1 MPVPQTLPEIK
12 NAILRDTLDTLL
24 EASTW
29 TRVDRSAWLAIN
41 KATAAT
47 LAEVD
52 EEDVPSEGDLPIPFA
67 SDNIHVHCGL
77 NPSQQQLYSLV
88 VVDATQPV
96 YDGDV
101 PPDDRF
107 DNNKEVTVDVTQYV
121 APVEVFPTY
130 GKEAMK
136 KVTVSLDNIPEIEAN
151 KAATINVSSYTEPVE
166 VIPTVG
172 KDGMAKATVT
182 LSHVPSGNV
191 PNFFNDTIPGF
202 ILKAT
207 PDAEGY
213 PYYGVYADG
222 TYVPSLAELANAQ
235 FFVPAY
241 HGGNHDDVYR
251 TGSTATIPHN
261 TIFGYVDDNDFT
273 VTDGKITLKRYAG
286 DSGIE
291 YYIETA
297 TLYLNNCMASA
308 GS

>member
-41 KATAAT
+41 KVTAAT

-52 EEDVPSEGDLPIPFA
+52 EDDVPSEGDLPIPFA

-77 NPSQQQLYSLV
+77 SPSQQQLYSLV

-107 DNNKEVTVDVTQYV
+107 DNNKEVTVDVSQYV

-136 KVTVSLDNIPEIEAN
+136 KVTVSLDNIPEIEAD
-151 KAATINVSSYTEPVE
+151 KAAAINVSSYTEPVE
-166 VIPTVG
+166 ITPTVG

-182 LSHVPSGNV
+182 LSNIPLGGASVTFYAWSFEDNSPYFTLSSTPQVGDNVYPSGNDSDYSV
-191 PNFFNDTIPGF
+191 DSLMSVMVSAVTANGI
-202 ILKAT
+202 ILESD
-207 PDAEGY
+207 PDREYTHA
-213 PYYGVYADG
+213 PDKDLV
-222 TYVPSLAELANAQ
+222 
-235 FFVPAY
+235 
-241 HGGNHDDVYR
+241 
-251 TGSTATIPHN
+251 
-261 TIFGYVDDNDFT
+261 FT
-273 VTDGKITLKRYAG
+273 V
-286 DSGIE
+286 S
-291 YYIETA
+291 
-297 TLYLNNCMASA
+297 
-308 GS
+308 

>member
-12 NAILRDTLDTLL
+12 NSILRDTLDTLL

-29 TRVDRSAWLAIN
+29 IRVDHSAYLYIN

-47 LAEVD
+47 LAEID
-52 EEDVPSEGDLPIPFA
+52 EDDVPSEGDLPIPFA
-67 SDNIHVHCGL
+67 SDNIHVHCGVDGGT
-77 NPSQQQLYSLV
+77 QKYSLV

-107 DNNKEVTVDVTQYV
+107 DNNKEVTVDVSQYV

-136 KVTVSLDNIPEIEAN
+136 KVTVSLDNIPEIEAD
-151 KAATINVSSYTEPVE
+151 KAAAINVASYTEPVE
-166 VIPTVG
+166 VTPTIG

-182 LSHVPSGNV
+182 LSHIPSGNV

-202 ILKAT
+202 LLKRD
-207 PDAEGY
+207 PSDEGIPVIAVY
-213 PYYGVYADG
+213 PDG
-222 TYVPSLAELANAQ
+222 TYVSAVNEVPNAK
-235 FFVPAY
+235 FIVHMN
-241 HGGNHDDVYR
+241 HGGATDWCYR
-251 TGSTATIPHN
+251 KDSSSEIPN
-261 TIFGYVDDNDFT
+261 DPYVEYKNNEDFT
-273 VTDGKITLKRYAG
+273 VTDGKITLF
-286 DSGIE
+286 DIE
-291 YYIETA
+291 YYIEAA
-297 TLYLNNCMASA
+297 TLYLNNCMTSS